1 MIGQLSRKGIIMS
14 DKADAEARVIGQA
27 MSDPVFRK
35 KLLADPVSTLK
46 GAGVEVPEGV
56 SVQVVEDTATLVH
69 VVLPA
74 VERDGAVADNDLDAV
89 SGGKCINT
97 NIGVAR

>member
-1 MIGQLSRKGIIMS
+1 
-14 DKADAEARVIGQA
+14 

-35 KLLADPVSTLK
+35 RLLADPVRTLR
-46 GAGVEVPEGV
+46 GAGFGVREGV

-74 VERDGAVADNDLDAV
+74 SVDDSAIIDSDLEAVA
-89 SGGKCINT
+89 GGRIFCNGCT
-97 NIGVAR
+97 QSCVNSNC

>member
-1 MIGQLSRKGIIMS
+1 MS

-27 MSDPVFRK
+27 MSDPIFRK
-35 KLLADPVSTLK
+35 KLLADPVSALK
-46 GAGVEVPEGV
+46 SAGVEVPDGI

-74 VERDGAVADNDLDAV
+74 VEPDGALADNDLDAV

-97 NIGVAR
+97 NTGVAR